1 MFRLWPSSKSNCKM
15 KSDSAIVKLVIA
27 DNSPIV
33 RSGLIA
39 VLRHIPGIKIQ
50 PYEVQT
56 QSSLQNYIFMHDPDI
71 VVVNPFFNG
80 WFDLK
85 AFKAG
90 LKKNSIKFVALLSSV
105 VESSV
110 LKDYNDHF
118 NIYDNI
124 ELISSKIAKLL
135 REDTSNDSAG
145 ENGNLSQREKEI
157 IVGVVKG
164 LTNKEIAD
172 KLCLSIHTVITH
184 RRNVSRKLQ
193 IHSPAGLT
201 IFAIVNGLVEINDIK
216 NQGL

>member
-1 MFRLWPSSKSNCKM
+1 MN
-15 KSDSAIVKLVIA
+15 SDSATIKLVIA

-39 VLRHIPGIKIQ
+39 VLRHIPGLKIQ

-56 QSSLQNYIFMHDPDI
+56 QSSLQNYIFMHEPDLVI
-71 VVVNPFFNG
+71 VNPIFDG
-80 WFDLK
+80 WFDIK

-90 LKKNSIKFVALLSSV
+90 LKKTSIKFMALLSAVIDSA
-105 VESSV
+105 V
-110 LKDYNDHF
+110 LKDYNDSF
-118 NIYDNI
+118 TIYDDV
-124 ELISSKIAKLL
+124 EQISTKIAKLL
-135 REDTSNDSAG
+135 SEASDKDQSA
-145 ENGNLSQREKEI
+145 ENENLSQREKEI

-201 IFAIVNGLVEINDIK
+201 IFAIVNGLVELNDIK
-216 NQGL
+216 NQSL

>member
-1 MFRLWPSSKSNCKM
+1 MN
-15 KSDSAIVKLVIA
+15 SDSATIKLVIA

-39 VLRHIPGIKIQ
+39 VLRHIPGLKIQ

-56 QSSLQNYIFMHDPDI
+56 QSSLQNYIFMHEPDLVI
-71 VVVNPFFNG
+71 VNPIFDG
-80 WFDLK
+80 WFDIK
-85 AFKAG
+85 TFKAG
-90 LKKNSIKFVALLSSV
+90 LKKTSIKFMALLSAVIDSA
-105 VESSV
+105 V
-110 LKDYNDHF
+110 LKDYNESF
-118 NIYDNI
+118 TIYDDV
-124 ELISSKIAKLL
+124 EQISTKIAKLL
-135 REDTSNDSAG
+135 TEESDKDQSS
-145 ENGNLSQREKEI
+145 ENENLSQREKEI

-201 IFAIVNGLVEINDIK
+201 IFAIVNGLVELNDIK
-216 NQGL
+216 NQSL

>member
-1 MFRLWPSSKSNCKM
+1 MN
-15 KSDSAIVKLVIA
+15 SDSATIKLVIA

-39 VLRHIPGIKIQ
+39 VLRHIPGLKIQ

-56 QSSLQNYIFMHDPDI
+56 QSSLQNYIFMHEPDLVI
-71 VVVNPFFNG
+71 VNPIFDG
-80 WFDLK
+80 WFDIK

-90 LKKNSIKFVALLSSV
+90 LKKTSIKFMALLSAVIDSA
-105 VESSV
+105 V
-110 LKDYNDHF
+110 LKDYNDSF
-118 NIYDNI
+118 TIYDDV
-124 ELISSKIAKLL
+124 EQISTKIAKLL
-135 REDTSNDSAG
+135 SEDSDKDQSA
-145 ENGNLSQREKEI
+145 ENENLSQREKEI

-201 IFAIVNGLVEINDIK
+201 IFAIVNGLVELNDIK
-216 NQGL
+216 NQSL

>member
-1 MFRLWPSSKSNCKM
+1 MN
-15 KSDSAIVKLVIA
+15 SDSATIKLVIA

-39 VLRHIPGIKIQ
+39 VLRHIPGLKIQ

-56 QSSLQNYIFMHDPDI
+56 QSSLQNYIFMHEPDLVI
-71 VVVNPFFNG
+71 VNPIFDG
-80 WFDLK
+80 WFDIK

-90 LKKNSIKFVALLSSV
+90 LKKTSIKFMALLSV
-105 VESSV
+105 VIDTAV
-110 LKDYNDHF
+110 LKDYNDSF
-118 NIYDNI
+118 TIYDDV
-124 ELISSKIAKLL
+124 EQISTKIAKLL
-135 REDTSNDSAG
+135 SEDSDKDQSA
-145 ENGNLSQREKEI
+145 ENENLSQREKEI

-201 IFAIVNGLVEINDIK
+201 IFAIVNGLVELNDIK
-216 NQGL
+216 NQSL

>member
-1 MFRLWPSSKSNCKM
+1 MN
-15 KSDSAIVKLVIA
+15 SDSATIKLVIA

-39 VLRHIPGIKIQ
+39 VLRHIPGLKIQ

-56 QSSLQNYIFMHDPDI
+56 QSSLQNYIFMHEPDLVI
-71 VVVNPFFNG
+71 VNPIFDG
-80 WFDLK
+80 WFDIK
-85 AFKAG
+85 ASKAG
-90 LKKNSIKFVALLSSV
+90 PKKTSIKFMALLSAV
-105 VESSV
+105 IDTAV
-110 LKDYNDHF
+110 LKDYNDSF
-118 NIYDNI
+118 TIYDDV
-124 ELISSKIAKLL
+124 EQISTKIAKLL
-135 REDTSNDSAG
+135 SEDSDKDQSA
-145 ENGNLSQREKEI
+145 ENENLSQREKEI

-201 IFAIVNGLVEINDIK
+201 IFAIVNGLVELNDIK
-216 NQGL
+216 NQSL

>member
-1 MFRLWPSSKSNCKM
+1 MNN
-15 KSDSAIVKLVIA
+15 DSATIKLVIA

-39 VLRHIPGIKIQ
+39 VLRHIPGLKIQ

-56 QSSLQNYIFMHDPDI
+56 QSSLQNYIFMHEPDLVI
-71 VVVNPFFNG
+71 VNPIFDG
-80 WFDLK
+80 WFDIK

-90 LKKNSIKFVALLSSV
+90 LKKTSIKFMALLSAVIDSA
-105 VESSV
+105 V
-110 LKDYNDHF
+110 LKDYNDSF
-118 NIYDNI
+118 TIYDAV
-124 ELISSKIAKLL
+124 EQISTKIAKLL
-135 REDTSNDSAG
+135 SEDSDKDQSA
-145 ENGNLSQREKEI
+145 ENENLSQREKEI

-201 IFAIVNGLVEINDIK
+201 IFAIVNGLVELNDIK
-216 NQGL
+216 NQSL

>member
-1 MFRLWPSSKSNCKM
+1 MN
-15 KSDSAIVKLVIA
+15 SDSATIKLVIA

-39 VLRHIPGIKIQ
+39 VLRHIPGLKIQ

-56 QSSLQNYIFMHDPDI
+56 QSSLQNYIFMHEPDLVI
-71 VVVNPFFNG
+71 VNPIFDG
-80 WFDLK
+80 WFDIK

-90 LKKNSIKFVALLSSV
+90 LKKTSIKFMALLSAVIDSA
-105 VESSV
+105 V
-110 LKDYNDHF
+110 LKDYNDSF
-118 NIYDNI
+118 TIYDDM
-124 ELISSKIAKLL
+124 EQISTKIAKLL
-135 REDTSNDSAG
+135 SEDSDKDQSA
-145 ENGNLSQREKEI
+145 ENENLSQREKEI

-172 KLCLSIHTVITH
+172 KLCLSIHTIITH

-201 IFAIVNGLVEINDIK
+201 IFAIVNGLVELNDIK
-216 NQGL
+216 NQSL

>member
-1 MFRLWPSSKSNCKM
+1 MNN
-15 KSDSAIVKLVIA
+15 DSATIKLVIA

-39 VLRHIPGIKIQ
+39 VLRHIPGLKIQ

-56 QSSLQNYIFMHDPDI
+56 QSSLQNYIFMHEPDLVI
-71 VVVNPFFNG
+71 VNPIFDG
-80 WFDLK
+80 WFDIK

-90 LKKNSIKFVALLSSV
+90 LKKTSIKFMALLSAV
-105 VESSV
+105 IDTAV
-110 LKDYNDHF
+110 LKDYNDSF
-118 NIYDNI
+118 TIYDDV
-124 ELISSKIAKLL
+124 EQISTKIAKLL
-135 REDTSNDSAG
+135 SEDSDKDQSA
-145 ENGNLSQREKEI
+145 ENENLSQREKEI

-201 IFAIVNGLVEINDIK
+201 IFAIVNGLVELNDIK
-216 NQGL
+216 NQSL

>member
-1 MFRLWPSSKSNCKM
+1 M
-15 KSDSAIVKLVIA
+15 
-27 DNSPIV
+27 

-39 VLRHIPGIKIQ
+39 VLRHIPGLKIQ

-56 QSSLQNYIFMHDPDI
+56 QSSLQNYIFMHEPDLVI
-71 VVVNPFFNG
+71 VNPIFDG
-80 WFDLK
+80 WFDIK

-90 LKKNSIKFVALLSSV
+90 LKKTPIKFMALLSAVIDSA
-105 VESSV
+105 V
-110 LKDYNDHF
+110 LKDYNDSF
-118 NIYDNI
+118 TIYDDV
-124 ELISSKIAKLL
+124 EQISTKIAKLL
-135 REDTSNDSAG
+135 SEDSDKDQSA
-145 ENGNLSQREKEI
+145 ENENLSQREKEI

-201 IFAIVNGLVEINDIK
+201 IFAIVNGLVELNDIK
-216 NQGL
+216 NQSL

>member
-1 MFRLWPSSKSNCKM
+1 MN
-15 KSDSAIVKLVIA
+15 SDSATIKLVIA

-39 VLRHIPGIKIQ
+39 VLRHIPGLKTQ

-56 QSSLQNYIFMHDPDI
+56 QSSLQNYIFMHEPDLVI
-71 VVVNPFFNG
+71 VNPIFDG
-80 WFDLK
+80 WFDIK

-90 LKKNSIKFVALLSSV
+90 LKKTSIKFMALLSSV
-105 VESSV
+105 IDSAV
-110 LKDYNDHF
+110 LKDYNDSF
-118 NIYDNI
+118 TIYDDV
-124 ELISSKIAKLL
+124 EQISTKIAKLL
-135 REDTSNDSAG
+135 SEDSDKDQST
-145 ENGNLSQREKEI
+145 ENENLSQREKEI

-201 IFAIVNGLVEINDIK
+201 IFAIVNGLVELNDIK
-216 NQGL
+216 NQSL

>member
-1 MFRLWPSSKSNCKM
+1 MN
-15 KSDSAIVKLVIA
+15 SDSATIKLVIA

-39 VLRHIPGIKIQ
+39 VLRHIPGLKIQ

-56 QSSLQNYIFMHDPDI
+56 QSSLQNYIFMHEPDLVI
-71 VVVNPFFNG
+71 VNPIFDG
-80 WFDLK
+80 WFDIK

-90 LKKNSIKFVALLSSV
+90 LKKTSIKFMALLSAVIDSA
-105 VESSV
+105 V
-110 LKDYNDHF
+110 LKDYNDSF
-118 NIYDNI
+118 TIYDDV
-124 ELISSKIAKLL
+124 EQISTKIAKLL
-135 REDTSNDSAG
+135 SEESDKDQSA
-145 ENGNLSQREKEI
+145 ENENLSQREKEI

-201 IFAIVNGLVEINDIK
+201 IFAIVNGLVELNDIK
-216 NQGL
+216 NQSLSRIS

>member
-1 MFRLWPSSKSNCKM
+1 MN
-15 KSDSAIVKLVIA
+15 SDSATIKLVIA

-39 VLRHIPGIKIQ
+39 VLRHIPGLKIQ

-56 QSSLQNYIFMHDPDI
+56 QSSLQNYIFMHEPDLVI
-71 VVVNPFFNG
+71 VNPIFDG
-80 WFDLK
+80 WFDIK

-90 LKKNSIKFVALLSSV
+90 LKKTSIKFMALLSAVIDSA
-105 VESSV
+105 V
-110 LKDYNDHF
+110 LKDYNDSF
-118 NIYDNI
+118 TIYDDV
-124 ELISSKIAKLL
+124 EQISTKIDKLL
-135 REDTSNDSAG
+135 SEDSDKDQSA
-145 ENGNLSQREKEI
+145 ENENLSQREKEI

-201 IFAIVNGLVEINDIK
+201 IFAIVNGLVELNDIK
-216 NQGL
+216 NQSL

>member
-1 MFRLWPSSKSNCKM
+1 MN
-15 KSDSAIVKLVIA
+15 SDSATIKLVIA

-39 VLRHIPGIKIQ
+39 VLRHIPGLKIQ

-56 QSSLQNYIFMHDPDI
+56 QSSLQNYIFMHEPDLVI
-71 VVVNPFFNG
+71 VNPIFDG
-80 WFDLK
+80 WFDIK

-90 LKKNSIKFVALLSSV
+90 LKKTSIKFMALLSAVIDSA
-105 VESSV
+105 V
-110 LKDYNDHF
+110 LKDYNDSF
-118 NIYDNI
+118 TIYDDV
-124 ELISSKIAKLL
+124 EQISTKIAKLL
-135 REDTSNDSAG
+135 SEDSDKDQSA
-145 ENGNLSQREKEI
+145 ENENLSQREKEI

-201 IFAIVNGLVEINDIK
+201 IFAIVNGLVALHDIK
-216 NQGL
+216 NQSL

>member
-1 MFRLWPSSKSNCKM
+1 MN
-15 KSDSAIVKLVIA
+15 SDSATIKLVIA

-39 VLRHIPGIKIQ
+39 VLRHIPGLKIQ

-56 QSSLQNYIFMHDPDI
+56 QSSLQNYIFMHEPDLVI
-71 VVVNPFFNG
+71 VNPIFDG
-80 WFDLK
+80 WFD
-85 AFKAG
+85 
-90 LKKNSIKFVALLSSV
+90 
-105 VESSV
+105 
-110 LKDYNDHF
+110 NDSF
-118 NIYDNI
+118 TIYDDV
-124 ELISSKIAKLL
+124 EQISTKIAKLL
-135 REDTSNDSAG
+135 SEDSDKDQSA
-145 ENGNLSQREKEI
+145 ENENLSQREKEI

-201 IFAIVNGLVEINDIK
+201 IFAIVNGLVELNDIK
-216 NQGL
+216 NQSL

>member
-1 MFRLWPSSKSNCKM
+1 MN
-15 KSDSAIVKLVIA
+15 SDSATIKLVIA

-39 VLRHIPGIKIQ
+39 VLRHIPGLKIQ

-56 QSSLQNYIFMHDPDI
+56 QSSLQNYIFMHEPDLVI
-71 VVVNPFFNG
+71 VNPIFDG
-80 WFDLK
+80 WFDIK

-90 LKKNSIKFVALLSSV
+90 LKKTSIKFMALLSAV
-105 VESSV
+105 IDTAV
-110 LKDYNDHF
+110 LKDYNDSF
-118 NIYDNI
+118 TIYDDM
-124 ELISSKIAKLL
+124 EQISTKIAKLL
-135 REDTSNDSAG
+135 SEDSDKDQSA
-145 ENGNLSQREKEI
+145 ENENLSQREKEI

-201 IFAIVNGLVEINDIK
+201 IFAIVNGLVELNDIK
-216 NQGL
+216 NQSL

>member
-1 MFRLWPSSKSNCKM
+1 MN
-15 KSDSAIVKLVIA
+15 SDSATIKLVIA

-39 VLRHIPGIKIQ
+39 VLRHIPGLKIQ

-56 QSSLQNYIFMHDPDI
+56 QSSLQNYIFMHEPDLVI
-71 VVVNPFFNG
+71 VNPMCDG
-80 WFDLK
+80 WFDIK

-90 LKKNSIKFVALLSSV
+90 LKKTSIKFMALLSAVIDSA
-105 VESSV
+105 V
-110 LKDYNDHF
+110 LKDYNDSF
-118 NIYDNI
+118 TIYDDV
-124 ELISSKIAKLL
+124 EQISTKIAKLL
-135 REDTSNDSAG
+135 SEDSDKDQSA
-145 ENGNLSQREKEI
+145 ENENLSQREKEI

-201 IFAIVNGLVEINDIK
+201 IFAIINGLVELNDIK
-216 NQGL
+216 NQSL

>member
-1 MFRLWPSSKSNCKM
+1 MN
-15 KSDSAIVKLVIA
+15 SDSATIKLVIA

-39 VLRHIPGIKIQ
+39 VLRHIPGLKIQ

-56 QSSLQNYIFMHDPDI
+56 QSSLQNYIFMHEPDLVI
-71 VVVNPFFNG
+71 VNPIFDG
-80 WFDLK
+80 WFDIK

-90 LKKNSIKFVALLSSV
+90 LKKTSIKFMALLSAVIDSA
-105 VESSV
+105 V
-110 LKDYNDHF
+110 LKDYNDSF
-118 NIYDNI
+118 TIYDDM
-124 ELISSKIAKLL
+124 EQISTKIAKLL
-135 REDTSNDSAG
+135 SEDSDKDQSA
-145 ENGNLSQREKEI
+145 ENENLSQREKEI

-164 LTNKEIAD
+164 MTNKEIAD

-201 IFAIVNGLVEINDIK
+201 IFAIVNGLVELNDIK
-216 NQGL
+216 NQSL

>member
-1 MFRLWPSSKSNCKM
+1 MN
-15 KSDSAIVKLVIA
+15 SDSATIKLVIA

-39 VLRHIPGIKIQ
+39 VLRHIPGLKIQ

-56 QSSLQNYIFMHDPDI
+56 QSSLQNYIFMHEPDLVI
-71 VVVNPFFNG
+71 VNPIFDG
-80 WFDLK
+80 WFDIK

-90 LKKNSIKFVALLSSV
+90 LKKTSIKFMALLSAVIDSA
-105 VESSV
+105 V
-110 LKDYNDHF
+110 LKDYNDSF
-118 NIYDNI
+118 TIYDDV
-124 ELISSKIAKLL
+124 EQISTKIAKLL
-135 REDTSNDSAG
+135 SEESDKDQSA
-145 ENGNLSQREKEI
+145 ENENLSQREKEI

-201 IFAIVNGLVEINDIK
+201 IFAIVNGLVELNDIK
-216 NQGL
+216 NQSL

>member
-1 MFRLWPSSKSNCKM
+1 MN
-15 KSDSAIVKLVIA
+15 SDSATIKLVIA

-39 VLRHIPGIKIQ
+39 VLRHIPGLKIQ

-56 QSSLQNYIFMHDPDI
+56 QSSLQNYIFMHEPDLVI
-71 VVVNPFFNG
+71 VNPIFDG
-80 WFDLK
+80 WFDIK

-90 LKKNSIKFVALLSSV
+90 LKKTPIKFMALLSAVIDSA
-105 VESSV
+105 V
-110 LKDYNDHF
+110 LKDYNDSVT
-118 NIYDNI
+118 IYDDV
-124 ELISSKIAKLL
+124 EQISTKIAKLL
-135 REDTSNDSAG
+135 SEDSDKDQSA
-145 ENGNLSQREKEI
+145 ENENLSQREKEI

-201 IFAIVNGLVEINDIK
+201 IFAIVNGLVELNDIK
-216 NQGL
+216 NQSL

>member
-1 MFRLWPSSKSNCKM
+1 MN
-15 KSDSAIVKLVIA
+15 SDSATIKLVIA

-39 VLRHIPGIKIQ
+39 VLRHIPGLKIQ

-56 QSSLQNYIFMHDPDI
+56 QSSLQNYIFMHEPDLVI
-71 VVVNPFFNG
+71 VNPIFDG
-80 WFDLK
+80 WFDIK

-90 LKKNSIKFVALLSSV
+90 LKKTPIKFMALLSAVIDSA
-105 VESSV
+105 V
-110 LKDYNDHF
+110 LKDYNDSF
-118 NIYDNI
+118 TIYDDV
-124 ELISSKIAKLL
+124 EQISTKIAKLL
-135 REDTSNDSAG
+135 SEDSDKDQSA
-145 ENGNLSQREKEI
+145 ENENLSQREKEI

-201 IFAIVNGLVEINDIK
+201 IFAIVNGLVELNDIK
-216 NQGL
+216 NQSL

>member
-1 MFRLWPSSKSNCKM
+1 MNSE
-15 KSDSAIVKLVIA
+15 SATIKLVIA

-39 VLRHIPGIKIQ
+39 VLRHIPGLKIQ

-56 QSSLQNYIFMHDPDI
+56 QSSLQNYIFMHEPDLVI
-71 VVVNPFFNG
+71 VNPIFDG
-80 WFDLK
+80 WFDIK

-90 LKKNSIKFVALLSSV
+90 LKKTSIKFMALLSAV
-105 VESSV
+105 IDTAV
-110 LKDYNDHF
+110 LKDYNDSF
-118 NIYDNI
+118 TIYDDV
-124 ELISSKIAKLL
+124 EQISTKIAKLL
-135 REDTSNDSAG
+135 SEDSDKDQSA
-145 ENGNLSQREKEI
+145 ENENLSQREKEI

-201 IFAIVNGLVEINDIK
+201 IFAIVNGLVELNDIK
-216 NQGL
+216 NQSL

>member
-1 MFRLWPSSKSNCKM
+1 MN
-15 KSDSAIVKLVIA
+15 SDSATIKLVIA

-39 VLRHIPGIKIQ
+39 VLRHIPGLKIQ

-56 QSSLQNYIFMHDPDI
+56 QSSLQNYIFMHEPDLVI
-71 VVVNPFFNG
+71 VNPIFDG
-80 WFDLK
+80 WFDIK

-90 LKKNSIKFVALLSSV
+90 LKKTSIKFMALLSAVIDSA
-105 VESSV
+105 V
-110 LKDYNDHF
+110 LKDYNDSF
-118 NIYDNI
+118 TIYDDV
-124 ELISSKIAKLL
+124 EQISTKIAKLL
-135 REDTSNDSAG
+135 SEDSDKDQSA
-145 ENGNLSQREKEI
+145 ENENLSQREKEI

-184 RRNVSRKLQ
+184 RRNVSHKLQ

-201 IFAIVNGLVEINDIK
+201 TFAIVTGLVELNDIK
-216 NQGL
+216 NQSL

>member
-1 MFRLWPSSKSNCKM
+1 MNNN
-15 KSDSAIVKLVIA
+15 SATIKLVIA

-39 VLRHIPGIKIQ
+39 VLRHIPGLKIQ

-56 QSSLQNYIFMHDPDI
+56 QSSLQNYIFMHEPDLVI
-71 VVVNPFFNG
+71 VNPIFDG
-80 WFDLK
+80 WFDIK

-90 LKKNSIKFVALLSSV
+90 LKKTSIKFMALLSAVIDSA
-105 VESSV
+105 V
-110 LKDYNDHF
+110 LKDYNDSF
-118 NIYDNI
+118 TIYDDV
-124 ELISSKIAKLL
+124 EQISTKIAKLL
-135 REDTSNDSAG
+135 SEDSDKDQSA
-145 ENGNLSQREKEI
+145 ENENLSQREKEI

-201 IFAIVNGLVEINDIK
+201 IFAIVNGLVELNDIK
-216 NQGL
+216 NQSL